1 MFETMSRRMF
11 FDQAGRLL
19 LGGAAATAVSGMAAA
34 LSNGA
39 GTMTQAT
46 EKPAAGTTGMTLFL
60 CGDVMTGRGIDQVLP
75 HPGNPVL
82 HEGYATSARD
92 YVELAERANGPIPR
106 PVAFAYVWGDA
117 LAEWAR
123 IAPDLRIVNLETA
136 VTTRDDWQRGKGIHY
151 RMHPANVPCLA
162 AAGIDCC
169 VLANN
174 HVLDWGYAGLAE
186 TLETLRRSGLQT
198 AGAGRD
204 TAEAAAPA
212 VLTVAGKGRVL
223 VFSLGATSSG
233 IPSDWAA
240 AAGLPGV
247 NLLPDFSQ
255 ATLRQIA
262 AQVKA
267 VKRPADVVVASIH
280 WGGNWGYAVPAAHR
294 RFAHGLIGQCGVDVV
309 HGHSSHHPLGIEVY
323 RGRPILYGCGDFLND
338 YEGIAGY
345 ESYRGDLSLMYFLDV
360 DPASGTLLRL
370 RMTPMQTRRF
380 RLNRASEKDARWLRM
395 RLDRESRHLGSQVE
409 AGLGGSLAL
418 RW

>member
-1 MFETMSRRMF
+1 MLEMMNRRRF
-11 FDQAGRLL
+11 IDRAGRLL
-19 LGGAAATAVSGMAAA
+19 LGAAAATVPGAAAAVSIRTGKV
-34 LSNGA
+34 
-39 GTMTQAT
+39 TQAT
-46 EKPAAGTTGMTLFL
+46 ERLESGARDMTLFL

-75 HPGNPVL
+75 HPGDPAL
-82 HEGYATSARD
+82 HEGYATSALD
-92 YVELAERANGPIPR
+92 YVALAERANGPIPR
-106 PVAFAYVWGDA
+106 PAEFAYVWGDA

-151 RMHPANVPCLA
+151 RMHPANVPCLT

-186 TLETLRRSGLQT
+186 TLETLRRAKLQP

-204 TAEAAAPA
+204 RAEAAAPA
-212 VLTVAGKGRVL
+212 VLTTAKGRVL
-223 VFSLGATSSG
+223 VFSFGAESSG
-233 IPSDWAA
+233 IPPDWAA

-247 NLLPDFSQ
+247 NLLPDFSP
-255 ATLRQIA
+255 ATLRQVA

-280 WGGNWGYAVPAAHR
+280 WGANWGYAVPAAHQG
-294 RFAHGLIGQCGVDVV
+294 FAHGLIDLCGVDVV

-345 ESYRGDLSLMYFLDV
+345 EAYRGDLSLMYFLTIDA
-360 DPASGTLLRL
+360 ASGTLLRL
-370 RMTPMQTRRF
+370 RMIPMQTRRF
-380 RLNRASEKDARWLRM
+380 RLHRASAEDTRWLREV
-395 RLDRESRHLGSQVE
+395 LDREGRHLGSRVE
-409 AGLGGSLAL
+409 AGPGGSLAL